1 MEAIIMD
8 FISEFYKKHS
18 IYIYI
23 ENMTKIERCIF
34 YQMIKHNVNRF
45 ELRFRESHYNKE
57 EYVVG
62 LSHAIFYPEYLDT
75 DELFIDLRVNIKYE
89 SGVVKS
95 FSEYMEERGDIF
107 RNHNWDIIN
116 KYEVESHYLN

>member
-34 YQMIKHNVNRF
+34 YEMIKHNVNRF

-57 EYVVG
+57 EYKVG
-62 LSHAIFYPEYLDT
+62 LSHAIFYPKLLDK
-75 DELFIDLRVNIKYE
+75 DELFIDVRVNIEYE

-116 KYEVESHYLN
+116 KYEVERHYLS